1 VKSLS
6 SLALIAV
13 LLFACKLC
21 SFTGNN
27 NKPAP
32 TPTPTPEPLMYAADI
47 LKTRLGPFTLSKIR
61 TREEVLK
68 SVSSEPAVRKLVD
81 HASDTAIGSYKSENG
96 EVVLLWVFSYPTPD
110 LAESAFD
117 DSEKDMQGSHRW
129 RNVKT
134 TTLAHGRRI
143 EGTDSKSRAA
153 VIWTNGYWFFWAWSD
168 NPALTN
174 SFVSSVGY

>member
-1 VKSLS
+1 MKPLS

-32 TPTPTPEPLMYAADI
+32 KPTPTPQPLMYAADF
-47 LKTRLGPFTLSKIR
+47 LKTRLGPFTLTKIR
-61 TREEVLK
+61 TRDELLK
-68 SVSSEPAVRKLVD
+68 TARSEPSIRKIVEKSND
-81 HASDTAIGSYKSENG
+81 SAIGSYESEKRQPAI
-96 EVVLLWVFSYPTPD
+96 LWVFSFPSPEV
-110 LAESAFD
+110 AASQFD
-117 DSEKDMQGSHRW
+117 DFEKDMRVTSW

-134 TTLAHGRRI
+134 TNLEHGRRI

-153 VIWTNGYWFFWAWSD
+153 VIWTNGYWLFWAWSGD
-168 NPALTN
+168 ASLTD
-174 SFVSSVGY
+174 SLVGSVGY

>member
-1 VKSLS
+1 VKPLS

-32 TPTPTPEPLMYAADI
+32 KPTPTPQPLMYAADF
-47 LKTRLGPFTLSKIR
+47 LKTRLGPFTLTKIR
-61 TREEVLK
+61 TRDELLK
-68 SVSSEPAVRKLVD
+68 TARSEPSIRKIVEKSND
-81 HASDTAIGSYKSENG
+81 SAIGSYESEKR
-96 EVVLLWVFSYPTPD
+96 EPAILWVFSFPSPEV
-110 LAESAFD
+110 AASQFD
-117 DSEKDMQGSHRW
+117 DFEKDMRVTSW

-134 TTLAHGRRI
+134 TNLEHGRRI

-153 VIWTNGYWFFWAWSD
+153 VIWTNGYWLFWAWSGD
-168 NPALTN
+168 ASLTD
-174 SFVSSVGY
+174 SLVGSVGY